1 MSTRTHAQINNG
13 GVVGVGVGAGVYGIE
28 GAGVEAGS
36 DEEAGAGADGAEE
49 VEVEVGGVGE
59 VEVDGAEEVE
69 AGGAEE
75 VEVGGVE
82 EVGVHEVCHW
92 AGVPSDLRVCLAY
105 QCTSRCRRSW
115 ETGSRKCD
123 ALY

>member
-13 GVVGVGVGAGVYGIE
+13 GVVGVEVEAGVYGIE

-69 AGGAEE
+69 
-75 VEVGGVE
+75 VGGVE

-115 ETGSRKCD
+115 ETDSRKCD